1 MQTRRKR
8 YPTKKAWAEARVAEL
23 RAEEARWRAE
33 YVPAAN
39 WRLVRGKM
47 RALDTLS
54 RERRRFEQ
62 LAERFARERA

>member
-1 MQTRRKR
+1 
-8 YPTKKAWAEARVAEL
+8 VAEL

>member
-1 MQTRRKR
+1 MR
-8 YPTKKAWAEARVAEL
+8 YPTKKAWAEAKVAEL

-39 WRLVRGKM
+39 WRMVRGKM
-47 RALDTLS
+47 RALHTIG

-62 LAERFARERA
+62 LAERFARESA